1 MNIIKICILMMIII
15 MSLNKTDIII
25 DEIEIIDLPKE
36 EKYEKNKKASIGY
49 WNKRRKFIM
58 Y

>member
-1 MNIIKICILMMIII
+1 MMIII

>member
-1 MNIIKICILMMIII
+1 MIII

-25 DEIEIIDLPKE
+25 DDIEIIDLPKE
-36 EKYEKNKKASIGY
+36 EKYEKDKKASIGY

>member
-1 MNIIKICILMMIII
+1 MDILIMIII

-25 DEIEIIDLPKE
+25 DEIEIIDLSKE
-36 EKYEKNKKASIGY
+36 EKYEKTKKTSIGY

>member
-1 MNIIKICILMMIII
+1 MNIIKICILIMIII

-36 EKYEKNKKASIGY
+36 EKYEKNKKVSIGY

>member
-1 MNIIKICILMMIII
+1 MNIIKFCILIMIII

-25 DEIEIIDLPKE
+25 DEIEIIDLSKE
-36 EKYEKNKKASIGY
+36 EKYEKTKKTSIGY